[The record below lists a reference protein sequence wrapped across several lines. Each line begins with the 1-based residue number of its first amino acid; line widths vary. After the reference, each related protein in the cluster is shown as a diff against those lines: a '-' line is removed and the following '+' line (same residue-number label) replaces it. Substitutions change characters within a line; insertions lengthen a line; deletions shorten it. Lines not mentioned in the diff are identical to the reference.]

1 VSDRNSIGREGYIT
15 PGVAQLSDGDEGL
28 HCKVG
33 NDVSMSGRWWKAWNI
48 KVSFMHGVEDDAG
61 WGVNGERG
69 CGRMLVAHRCERRK
83 EVCSTTQISNGIKR
97 SGGRTGNRGR
107 H

>member
-33 NDVSMSGRWWKAWNI
+33 NDVSMSGRWWKAWNV
-48 KVSFMHGVEDDAG
+48 KVSFMRGVEDDAG
-61 WGVNGERG
+61 WGVNGDRG
-69 CGRMLVAHRCERRK
+69 CGWMLVAHRRGRRK
-83 EVCSTTQISNGIKR
+83 EVHGTTQISNGIKW
-97 SGGRTGNRGR
+97 SGGRTGDGSRK
-107 H
+107 